1 MFDFF
6 QKKKQPELKELN
18 HEIEK
23 EDIPAIIIAGIIT
36 LVLPTILIVG
46 LIYGLLYLFFVR

>member
-23 EDIPAIIIAGIIT
+23 DDIPAIIIAGIIT
-36 LVLPTILIVG
+36 LVLPTLLIVG
-46 LIYGLLYLFFVR
+46 LIYGLLYLFFT

>member
-18 HEIEK
+18 HEIDK
-23 EDIPAIIIAGIIT
+23 EDIPAIIIAAFIT
-36 LVLPTILIVG
+36 LVLPTLAIVG
-46 LIYGLLYLFFVR
+46 IVYGLVYLFFT

>member
-23 EDIPAIIIAGIIT
+23 DDIPAIIIAGIIT
-36 LVLPTILIVG
+36 LVLPTLLIVG
-46 LIYGLLYLFFVR
+46 VIYGLLYLFFT